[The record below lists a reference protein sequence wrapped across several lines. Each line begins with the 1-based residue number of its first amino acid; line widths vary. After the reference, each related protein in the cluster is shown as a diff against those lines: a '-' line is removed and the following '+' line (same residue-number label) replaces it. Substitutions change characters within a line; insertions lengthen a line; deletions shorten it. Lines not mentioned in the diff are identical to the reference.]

1 MSVYFGVHHN
11 WKLTLLSLFSPL
23 IVILLSAVV
32 LPGQIGLLQKQM
44 YRELGFDPENVRLNS
59 LMDEMKLAT
68 RRMGG

>member
-1 MSVYFGVHHN
+1 VHHN